1 MGGYKPPFTLTNE
14 ILSYVYFISEKIGR
28 KGVKHCLFGVSQ
40 ETVLLVVIL
49 KSANQLNGWIL
60 CRYRKSPFRYLR
72 KELFFQ

>member
-49 KSANQLNGWIL
+49 KSANQLN
-60 CRYRKSPFRYLR
+60 
-72 KELFFQ
+72 